1 MAVPHYTYLV
11 LKMPGP
17 RGIIT
22 VKGSFEV
29 SDLCD
34 REFHKMAQNFGM
46 IANYAEKVKNTTAEG
61 IKLLKRCVAEPKAKK
76 PQVETPGEDKG
87 AEEEGKTAMS

>member
-11 LKMPGP
+11 LKMLGP
-17 RGIIT
+17 RGIII

-46 IANYAEKVKNTTAEG
+46 IANYAEKVKGTTTEG
-61 IKLLKRCVAEPKAKK
+61 IKLLEGRVAEPEAKK
-76 PQVETPGEDKG
+76 PRVETPGEGKDAG
-87 AEEEGKTAMS
+87 EEGKTETS

>member
-1 MAVPHYTYLV
+1 
-11 LKMPGP
+11 MPGP

-46 IANYAEKVKNTTAEG
+46 IANYAEKVKNTTTEG
-61 IKLLKRCVAEPKAKK
+61 IKLLEGRVTEPEAKK
-76 PQVETPGEDKG
+76 LRAETQGEDKG
-87 AEEEGKTAMS
+87 AEEEGKTMTS

>member
-34 REFHKMAQNFGM
+34 REVHKMAQNFGM
-46 IANYAEKVKNTTAEG
+46 IANYAEKAKNTTIEG
-61 IKLLKRCVAEPKAKK
+61 VKLLEGHVAGPEMKK
-76 PQVETPGEDKG
+76 PRTGVSGEDKDAG
-87 AEEEGKTAMS
+87 EEGKTMTA

>member
-1 MAVPHYTYLV
+1 
-11 LKMPGP
+11 MPGP

-46 IANYAEKVKNTTAEG
+46 TANYAEK
-61 IKLLKRCVAEPKAKK
+61 AKK
-76 PQVETPGEDKG
+76 HNYRGRQATRRTRCGARDEETTSRSIMRRQRHRRRRESHDGISIKEQ
-87 AEEEGKTAMS
+87 